1 MSSDFLF
8 CFSLSLFG
16 FGYLFLF
23 FLFFFVLHFFYPFF
37 ISSVLAILW
46 VFSELSLSEALVDSE
61 DEILPSSPKEY
72 KGSSLTD
79 EEYNLVHAW
88 IYEQVRKSG
97 VATKKSSVGRP
108 RKFEKSFSANSV
120 CFFLCNHPKIHE
132 KLSIG
137 TVRQWVAEYVAGAS
151 LKRSQQRKH
160 KGGACPR
167 SHFLL
172 N

>member
-1 MSSDFLF
+1 M
-8 CFSLSLFG
+8 
-16 FGYLFLF
+16 
-23 FLFFFVLHFFYPFF
+23 
-37 ISSVLAILW
+37 
-46 VFSELSLSEALVDSE
+46 LVDSA

-97 VATKKSSVGRP
+97 VATKKRSVGRP

-167 SHFLL
+167 SLGEPFLAKL
-172 N
+172 KHCLEDLCDVHEEVGVSTCRSAASRVLRRQT